1 MIRYFTKTKTLK
13 LLALVWISIATIPAS
28 AQSATEKDGLL
39 KRITIQDR
47 VPDGL
52 LAGRSVVLY
61 DEAVTL
67 TELSEIQKGFQATG
81 IDALAYFVVDHMLAG
96 ADPQKAFADY
106 LISRNISFLILV
118 ERNVT
123 NYTLTFFRFNNKASL
138 AEENTAAWRQTGSIL
153 KEVLLSI
160 YRLALSSQKRLN
172 FLINDFP
179 ETDLRLTFFS
189 GRRNENYTGQVRTL
203 RVAVPRFGG
212 DSGTALEQLMKDNL
226 PVKYELVD
234 AELSEAELM
243 RKGFGMVLRYTHTR
257 GRLAKEI
264 LGYDISQIATSIA
277 SVAIVNGEAQ
287 LKTIPAEET
296 VYKFYFKHLEY
307 GNYFLGNKWDAD
319 PDWKQALINHLTLM
333 KQDLKL

>member
-1 MIRYFTKTKTLK
+1 MIRYFIKINALK
-13 LLALVWISIATIPAS
+13 LLALVWISSAS
-28 AQSATEKDGLL
+28 FTVWAQSETEKDGLL
-39 KRITIQDR
+39 KRLTIQDR
-47 VPDGL
+47 VPEGL

-61 DEAVTL
+61 DETVSINEL
-67 TELSEIQKGFQATG
+67 TEIQKGFQSTG
-81 IDALAYFVVDHMLAG
+81 IDALAYFVVDNMLAG

-106 LISRNISFLILV
+106 LISRNISFLILA

-138 AEENTAAWRQTGSIL
+138 ADENTAAWRQTGSIL
-153 KEVLLSI
+153 KEVLQSI

-179 ETDLRLTFFS
+179 ETDLRFSFFS

-203 RVAVPRFGG
+203 RVAIPRLGG
-212 DSGTALEQLMKDNL
+212 ESDTMLEQVFKDNL

-264 LGYDISQIATSIA
+264 LGYDISQVATSIA
-277 SVAIVNGEAQ
+277 SVAMVNGEAQ
-287 LKTIPAEET
+287 LKTIPAEEN

-319 PDWKQALINHLTLM
+319 PDWKQALINHITLM